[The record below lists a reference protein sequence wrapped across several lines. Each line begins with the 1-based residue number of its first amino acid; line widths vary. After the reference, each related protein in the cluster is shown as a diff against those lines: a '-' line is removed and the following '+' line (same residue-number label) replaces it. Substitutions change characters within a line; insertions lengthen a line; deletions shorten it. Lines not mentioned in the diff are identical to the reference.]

1 MYIIHPLT
9 LDLLLK
15 YRESYFSTL
24 DSLVESPVLDE
35 HMTTIIFKRMVQQE
49 TQIFV
54 AVHETAWIIWCI
66 TIFLEQKLIRGG
78 ALAAHLEEVVVRK
91 GYESQGIGSALLK
104 TALAHAFDHGCY
116 KIVLECSDQLVPFYE
131 KSGFKK
137 SEVGMKLYL

>member
-54 AVHETAWIIWCI
+54 AVHETA
-66 TIFLEQKLIRGG
+66 
-78 ALAAHLEEVVVRK
+78 
-91 GYESQGIGSALLK
+91 
-104 TALAHAFDHGCY
+104 
-116 KIVLECSDQLVPFYE
+116 
-131 KSGFKK
+131 
-137 SEVGMKLYL
+137 